1 MPTTQSPI
9 RFFLLAPSF
18 FASVSTPILS
28 SKLLTLS
35 SKEMA
40 ITAQDVNKLRAMT
53 GAGMMDCKKA
63 LTEADGDFEAA
74 RDILRKQGQKIADKR
89 AENETSEGLVLV
101 SVSEDGTTGKLVALA
116 CETESVAK
124 VANFRELAQQVLDA
138 AVRTNAGTKED
149 LLATKEAD
157 GLTVQ
162 EHITDLM
169 GKIGEKIDVTYA
181 TLTAEKVASYIHSD
195 NKKGVLVGL
204 KNVGGADT
212 TEVGRD
218 VAMQIVA
225 MKPVAVDK
233 DGVDAATVEREIE
246 IGKEQARAEGKPEAM
261 LEKIAQGKLNKFYK
275 DNTLLNQEF
284 VKDNSVTIAKLLDNK
299 QKGMTVTDFKRV
311 AIGA

>member
-1 MPTTQSPI
+1 M
-9 RFFLLAPSF
+9 A
-18 FASVSTPILS
+18 
-28 SKLLTLS
+28 
-35 SKEMA
+35 A
-40 ITAQDVNKLRAMT
+40 ITAADVNKLRTMT

-74 RDILRKQGQKIADKR
+74 RDILRKAGQKIADKR
-89 AENETSEGLVLV
+89 AENETSEGFVAV

-124 VANFRELAQQVLDA
+124 VANFRELVQRILDA
-138 AVRTNAGTKED
+138 AVRTNAATKED
-149 LLATKEAD
+149 LLATKEED
-157 GLTVQ
+157 GLTIQ

-169 GKIGEKIDVTYA
+169 GKIGEKLDLTYA

-195 NKKGVLVGL
+195 SKKGVLVGL
-204 KNVGGADT
+204 KNVGSADAAA
-212 TEVGRD
+212 VGRD

-233 DGVDAATVEREIE
+233 DGVDSATVEREIE

-275 DNTLLNQEF
+275 EQTLLNQEF
-284 VKDNSVTIAKLLDNK
+284 VKDNSVTIAQLLDSK
-299 QKGMTVTDFKRV
+299 SKGMTVSDFKRV